1 MPLHQFFGLGMA
13 VAASFATPE
22 QHPTIAP
29 YAAEA
34 MVRDTLR
41 NKPHSTSAG
50 YSSSRSEVVSGYW
63 SSWGLPPVPGQL
75 AVTDTEMVLRSM
87 PAAMGLSSP
96 LQLRATEV
104 TLAYVDHDRD
114 GIHYIFRIDAGVF
127 ETDFPGPLLE
137 VATELKSL
145 DHHRPEA
152 VLAYQP
158 LVNPGDAAAVQ
169 KKAREIAYSPY
180 ADSLYVLFGR
190 PAAGIGVV
198 GPKGRRAGR
207 LGEYIAA
214 RDSLALDPG
223 RIVGQAQLR
232 HALAHEMG
240 HRWQSRSKAQLATLW
255 KGVPDIRDPRRYGYA
270 DRSEHQ
276 AEAIAFAFS
285 FLQATAS
292 SKDSPAVSL
301 QLLDH
306 YERLV
311 PGTRII
317 ARYLLL
323 QPLYAGHPLRSALTT
338 RP

>member
-1 MPLHQFFGLGMA
+1 M
-13 VAASFATPE
+13 S
-22 QHPTIAP
+22 
-29 YAAEA
+29 
-34 MVRDTLR
+34 
-41 NKPHSTSAG
+41 
-50 YSSSRSEVVSGYW
+50 
-63 SSWGLPPVPGQL
+63 
-75 AVTDTEMVLRSM
+75 
-87 PAAMGLSSP
+87 AAMGLSSP
-96 LQLRATEV
+96 LQLRATDV
-104 TLAYVDHDRD
+104 TLAYVDQDAE
-114 GIHYIFRIDAGVF
+114 GVHYIFRIDAGVF

-137 VATELKSL
+137 VATEVKSL
-145 DHHRPEA
+145 DRHRTGTE
-152 VLAYQP
+152 LAYRP

-169 KKAREIAYSPY
+169 KKAREIALSPY

-190 PAAGIGVV
+190 PTAGIGVV

-223 RIVGQAQLR
+223 RIVGQSQLR

-255 KGVPDIRDPRRYGYA
+255 KGVPEIRDPRRYGYA
-270 DRSEHQ
+270 DRPEHQ

-292 SKDSPAVSL
+292 SKDSAAAAL
-301 QLLDH
+301 HLLDH

>member
-1 MPLHQFFGLGMA
+1 MP
-13 VAASFATPE
+13 T
-22 QHPTIAP
+22 TI
-29 YAAEA
+29 
-34 MVRDTLR
+34 
-41 NKPHSTSAG
+41 G
-50 YSSSRSEVVSGYW
+50 
-63 SSWGLPPVPGQL
+63 
-75 AVTDTEMVLRSM
+75 
-87 PAAMGLSSP
+87 PASP
-96 LQLRATEV
+96 LQLRAREV
-104 TLAYVDHDRD
+104 TLAYVDQDTD
-114 GIHYIFRIDAGVF
+114 GLHYIFRIDAGVF
-127 ETDFPGPLLE
+127 ETDVPGPLLE
-137 VATELKSL
+137 VASELKPAPQHGRAA
-145 DHHRPEA
+145 D
-152 VLAYQP
+152 LAEQP
-158 LVNPGDAAAVQ
+158 LVNAGDATAVQ
-169 KKAREIAYSPY
+169 RKAREIAVSPY

-223 RIVGQAQLR
+223 RMLDQAQLR

-255 KGVPDIRDPRRYGYA
+255 RGVAAIRDPRRYGYG

-292 SKDSPAVSL
+292 PNNSPAASL

-311 PGTRII
+311 PGTRVI
-317 ARYLLL
+317 ARFLLL
-323 QPLYAGHPLRSALTT
+323 QPLYAAHPLRSTLTIGH
-338 RP
+338 